1 MMKKAFLTILVYAA
15 SVSLSLAAPKDW
27 DATYNHISREYTLSS
42 DGSQSCR
49 TVEEMTYHSYHAIHD
64 LYGETFIDYNP
75 EWQDLVIN
83 SSYTKQVDGTIVM
96 TPENAFVETL
106 PKFAEN
112 APAHNS
118 LIRLVV
124 VHTGLEPGCTTYLDY
139 TIISK
144 PGYLPELDIIT
155 PVEYKSPIAEF
166 TVSITVPQEKKL
178 RYSFSKTGP
187 EPAVRTS
194 TGKTTYLWS
203 LKNLEAESSD
213 PGDYKKSLFTASTFE
228 SKESAFAFLSAQF
241 TKVGEIDSTI
251 MASIETKGS
260 ESGKMMSVSRF
271 LRERLSIVPIPLEAA
286 GYRFRSIG
294 DILKSA
300 YATTD
305 EREMVRYALLNAV
318 GVKAEVVPA
327 YSCEPVGLA
336 SIRRLRTDAV
346 SEIGI
351 SSFEKKFS
359 TKLKYGEADLENGY
373 LVVDL
378 PFENRA
384 FNGKPYSTYP
394 STRSNDLNLHRSFNE
409 VHEYEITLE
418 DGLVPSGLEN
428 LQKNISNDAG
438 YCNVTVGRNGNVITV
453 TRTIEIYKNTIA
465 PAEYAAFRE
474 LIASWIT
481 AKRFIVRKP

>member
-1 MMKKAFLTILVYAA
+1 MKKAYLTILVSVA
-15 SVSLSLAAPKDW
+15 SVSLSLAATKDW
-27 DATYNHISREYTLSS
+27 DATYNHISKEYNLSS

-49 TVEEMTYHSYHAIHD
+49 TVEEMTYYSYHAIHN

-75 EWQDLVIN
+75 QWQDLVIN

-112 APAHNS
+112 APAHND
-118 LIRLVV
+118 LTRLVV

-155 PVEYKSPIAEF
+155 PVEYGSPVTEL
-166 TVSITVPQEKKL
+166 TVSITVPQEKHL
-178 RYSFSKTGP
+178 RYSFSKTDP

-194 TGKTTYLWS
+194 TGKTTYMWT
-203 LKNLEAESSD
+203 LKNLEAASSD
-213 PGDYKKSLFTASTFE
+213 PGDYKRALFTASTFE
-228 SKESAFAFLSAQF
+228 SEESAFAFLTSQF
-241 TKVGEIDSTI
+241 TKAEEIDSTI
-251 MASIETKGS
+251 MASIEAKGS
-260 ESGKMMSVSRF
+260 ENGKMMSVSRF
-271 LRERLSIVPIPLEAA
+271 LRERFSIVPIPLEAA

-300 YATTD
+300 YVTTD
-305 EREMVRYALLNAV
+305 EREMVRCALLNAV
-318 GVKAEVVPA
+318 GVKAEVVPV
-327 YSCEPVGLA
+327 YSCEPVGLG
-336 SIRRLRTDAV
+336 SISRLRTDAV
-346 SEIGI
+346 SEKGI
-351 SSFEKKFS
+351 SSFERKFS

-373 LVVDL
+373 LIVDL

-384 FNGKPYSTYP
+384 FSGKPYNTYP
-394 STRSNDLNLHRSFNE
+394 TTRSNELNLHRSFNE
-409 VHEYEITLE
+409 VHEYEIVLE
-418 DGLVPSGLEN
+418 DGLIPSGLEN
-428 LQKNISNDAG
+428 LQTSISNDAG
-438 YCNVTVGRNGNVITV
+438 YCNVTASITGNTVTV
-453 TRTIEIYKNTIA
+453 TRTIEIFKSTIA

-474 LIASWIT
+474 LIAFWTT

>member
-1 MMKKAFLTILVYAA
+1 MKRVFITIFVSVA
-15 SVSLSLAAPKDW
+15 SVSLCLAATKDW
-27 DATYNHISREYTLSS
+27 DATYNHISKEYNLSS

-49 TVEEMTYHSYHAIHD
+49 TVVEMSYNSYHAIHN

-75 EWQDLVIN
+75 QWQDLVIN
-83 SSYTKQVDGTIVM
+83 SSYTKKADGTIVM
-96 TPENAFVETL
+96 TPENAFVGTL

-112 APAHNS
+112 APDHNG

-124 VHTGLEPGCTTYLDY
+124 VHTGLEPGCTAYLDY
-139 TIISK
+139 SIISK

-155 PVEYKSPIAEF
+155 PVEYGSPTTELTI
-166 TVSITVPQEKKL
+166 SITVPQDKNL

-194 TGKTTYLWS
+194 TGKTTYLWT
-203 LKNLEAESSD
+203 LKNLEAASSD
-213 PGDYKKSLFTASTFE
+213 PGDYRKSLFTASTFE
-228 SKESAFAFLSAQF
+228 SKESAFTFLSSQF
-241 TKVGEIDSTI
+241 TKTEEIDSTT

-260 ESGKMMSVSRF
+260 ENSKMMSVSRF
-271 LRERLSIVPIPLEAA
+271 LRERFSIVPIPLEAA

-300 YATTD
+300 YVTTD
-305 EREMVRYALLNAV
+305 EREMVRCALLNAV
-318 GVKAEVVPA
+318 GVKAEVVPV

-336 SIRRLRTDAV
+336 AISRLRTDAV

-384 FNGKPYSTYP
+384 FSGKPYSTYP
-394 STRSNDLNLHRSFNE
+394 STRSHDLNLRRSFNE

-418 DGLVPSGLEN
+418 DGLTPSGLEN
-428 LQKNISNDAG
+428 LQTNISNDAG
-438 YCNVTVGRNGNVITV
+438 YCNVTVGRTGNVITV
-453 TRTIEIYKNTIA
+453 TRTIEIYKNTIT